1 MADLVK
7 GKLFVGMLDSVKDQ
21 GAWFYA
27 DQTV

>member
-7 GKLFVGMLDSVKDQ
+7 GKLFVEMLDSVKVQ